1 MQRGETDCA
10 WWLVGG
16 KPSVWWCEPS
26 ASEQNVVVVGLND
39 FCHTVK
45 YCDINNIPKK
55 MQIIGLVY
63 LALNS
68 CFHIVI
74 FWGFKLGL
82 TYSTPPG
89 KTGTTS
95 KSWTSRAYFCCL
107 HISSCCHKYPLT
119 TLLAHLVGFFAA
131 CPFFALRL
139 STGQISRMLIFC
151 LPTRAGNLFKFCCR
165 SSTEYQ
171 VAVLD

>member
-1 MQRGETDCA
+1 
-10 WWLVGG
+10 
-16 KPSVWWCEPS
+16 
-26 ASEQNVVVVGLND
+26 
-39 FCHTVK
+39 
-45 YCDINNIPKK
+45 

-82 TYSTPPG
+82 TYSPPPG

-119 TLLAHLVGFFAA
+119 TLLAHLVGFFAP
-131 CPFFALRL
+131 CPFFCTASINGSDLSYADLLPPLARLPHFFVLRL
-139 STGQISRMLIFC
+139 PTPPVFLDPPPPHVPLIHLFSIFPPPSSLPAARSNEQSSYTLNYSSFHVRQRLFAGFHST
-151 LPTRAGNLFKFCCR
+151 
-165 SSTEYQ
+165 
-171 VAVLD
+171 